1 MKPTNVNILGVDY
14 TIEYTDRPSDVDMYK
29 RESLWGQVDFWT
41 RTIRIYYNNRGIQE
55 VWHTIIHEV
64 LHAICDQLHLTCF
77 KGNCSNEKIAHNELD
92 IIATTLLDVFVRN
105 NWIELEETY
114 EKETK

>member
-41 RTIRIYYNNRGIQE
+41 RTIRR
-55 VWHTIIHEV
+55 
-64 LHAICDQLHLTCF
+64 
-77 KGNCSNEKIAHNELD
+77 
-92 IIATTLLDVFVRN
+92 
-105 NWIELEETY
+105 
-114 EKETK
+114 